1 METTV
6 NFQNRKI
13 NWIKLIMC
21 VLGVIIIGSI
31 SGLANIGNIETW
43 YAGLEKPSFN
53 PPNSIFAPV
62 WTTLYGLMGVG
73 LYLIWYAPQS
83 KARSQGVKVFFIQ
96 LSFNFC
102 WSFIFFYFHQ
112 PGLAAIEIVLLW
124 GLIVYMIN
132 RFYQVSKVAAYL
144 QVPYLLWVSFA
155 TVLNI
160 SIWWLNH

>member
-6 NFQNRKI
+6 NFDNQKI

-21 VLGVIIIGSI
+21 VLGVVIVGSI

-62 WTTLYGLMGVG
+62 WTSLYALMGLG
-73 LYLIWYAPQS
+73 LYLIWRKNQS
-83 KARSQGVKVFFIQ
+83 RPRSQALIVFFIQ
-96 LSFNFC
+96 LVFNFC

-112 PGLAAIEIVLLW
+112 PGLAAIEIVLLL